1 MTSYFTIMTPVSF
14 VDNFVENEDYSHEIG
29 IKSPRLT

>member
-1 MTSYFTIMTPVSF
+1 MTSYFIHMTVVSF

-29 IKSPRLT
+29 IK